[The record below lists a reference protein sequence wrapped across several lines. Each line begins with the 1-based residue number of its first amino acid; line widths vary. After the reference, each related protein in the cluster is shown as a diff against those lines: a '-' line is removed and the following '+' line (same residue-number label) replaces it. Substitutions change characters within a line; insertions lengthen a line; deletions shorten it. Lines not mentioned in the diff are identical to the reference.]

1 MRDILNFLRGSA
13 IQTTGNEEGTSLNLG
28 PLALSKAVVN
38 VTVVESGGTLAL
50 KIQGSDDDS
59 TFYDLPG
66 GVFLD
71 PDDGATIDAVGR
83 YEIFVKSDLQ
93 YIRCYGT
100 VAGDDVTY
108 ECWLEKA
115 HK

>member
-1 MRDILNFLRGSA
+1 MRDILNTLRGSA
-13 IQTTGNEEGTSLNLG
+13 LQATGNEAGSSLNLG

-50 KIQGSDDDS
+50 KIQGSDDNS
-59 TFYDLPG
+59 TFYDLSG

-71 PDDGATIDAVGR
+71 PSDGATIDAVGR
-83 YEIFVKSDLQ
+83 YEIFVKSDFD
-93 YIRCYGT
+93 YYRCYGT

-108 ECWLEKA
+108 ACWLEKA

>member
-1 MRDILNFLRGSA
+1 MRDIGNQLRGSA
-13 IQTTGNEEGTSLNLG
+13 IQATGNEEGTALNLG
-28 PLALSKAVVN
+28 TLALSKAVVN

-50 KIQGSDDDS
+50 KVQGSSDNS

-71 PDDGATIDAVGR
+71 PSDGATIDAVGR

-93 YIRCYGT
+93 YIRCYST
-100 VAGDDVTY
+100 VAGDDVTF